1 MRHSIRE
8 LQQPSWRP
16 THQRTS
22 RKRRPTVESLEA
34 RALLSTAHH
43 LGAQGHALAA
53 EAKKAPSGY
62 QQTNLVS
69 DLSSEGASVTDSHL
83 VNPWGMAYS
92 GSSPFWISDA
102 GSGVSTLYTVTPA
115 NAVTKLSLVV
125 TIPSTSTGSSGS
137 PTGQV
142 FNSSSS
148 DFLIPA
154 PNGKTVNASFIF
166 DTLQGTIAGWSP
178 GSTGGMNTAVTIVN
192 DSSTATYT
200 GLALG
205 NTGGKNYLYA
215 ANTRSSPG
223 IDVYDSSFHDTDL
236 AGNFVDP
243 KLKKGFGKSF
253 TPYNIA
259 NIGGQLYV
267 TYTGPNLKGGAVA
280 VFNTDGTFVRQIA
293 SNNTSARGNLQA
305 PWGVTMA
312 PSSFGKFSND
322 LLVGNFG
329 SGKIDAYNAKGR
341 FLGQLTSNGKKA
353 LVIPGLWALGVGNG
367 GSAGSSSM
375 VYFTAGI
382 DGQTH
387 GLLGALTPVT

>member
-1 MRHSIRE
+1 MRHFIRE
-8 LQQPSWRP
+8 LQQPSWRL
-16 THQRTS
+16 THQRRS
-22 RKRRPTVESLEA
+22 RKRRPTVESLEG

-43 LGAQGHALAA
+43 PGADGHALAA

-62 QQTNLVS
+62 QQINLVS
-69 DLSSEGASVTDSHL
+69 DLSSEGAPVTDSKL

-92 GSSPFWISDA
+92 ASSPFWISDA
-102 GSGVSTLYTVTPA
+102 GAGVATIYTVTPA
-115 NAVTKLSLVV
+115 NAVTKSTLVV
-125 TIPSTSTGSSGS
+125 TIPSTSTGSTGS

-142 FNSSSS
+142 INSSSS
-148 DFLIPA
+148 DFLIPG
-154 PNGKTVNASFIF
+154 PKGSVSASFIF
-166 DTLQGTIAGWSP
+166 DTLQGTIAGWNP
-178 GSTGGMNTAVTIVN
+178 GSTGGTTAAVTMVN

-205 NTGGKNYLYA
+205 SNGGQNFLYA
-215 ANTRSSPG
+215 ANTRTSPG
-223 IDVYDSSFHDTDL
+223 IDVYNSSFKDVTL
-236 AGNFVDP
+236 SGNFVDP
-243 KLKKGFGKSF
+243 KLKKGFGKSL

-267 TYTGPNLKGGAVA
+267 TYTGPNLRGGAVA
-280 VFNTDGTFVRQIA
+280 EFNTDGTFVRQIA
-293 SNNTSARGNLQA
+293 SNSSSGDLQA
-305 PWGVTMA
+305 PWGVAMA

-329 SGKIDAYNAKGR
+329 SGKIDVYSAKGK
-341 FLGQLTSNGKKA
+341 FLGALTSNGKKA
-353 LVIPGLWALGVGNG
+353 IVIPGLWALGVGNNTK
-367 GSAGSSSM
+367 AGSSST